1 MGRKPQA
8 RLREMVL
15 FSRLS
20 EAVEIDST
28 AVKGDRMTLPH
39 SYGLALALTI
49 LTMLCW
55 GSWANVLK
63 IAKGWRFELLYYDY
77 SIGVAL
83 GAALAGLTFGT
94 WGSDGRPFVDDLAHA
109 GAVNL
114 LCGFAGGVIYNLSN
128 ILVVGAISVAGM
140 GVAFPIGVGLA
151 LVVGVI
157 WNYFVNPQGNPVLLA
172 VGVALVVG
180 AIIVDAIAYRA
191 HAVSQSAAGDKT
203 DAAAKRAAT
212 WKGIRLSAIGGI
224 LMGMFYPLVEIGKSG
239 PKGLGPYAVGF
250 VFALGVLISVFFYN
264 IYFLR
269 HPISGPPLR
278 FADYLKGNAWVH
290 FLGIVGGIVWI
301 AGSLSN
307 FVAASV
313 VGPAIGYALGQGSTM
328 VGALWGVL
336 VWREF
341 AGGGKKVNW
350 LLALMFVLFIS
361 GLSVVSIAK
370 R

>member
-1 MGRKPQA
+1 
-8 RLREMVL
+8 
-15 FSRLS
+15 
-20 EAVEIDST
+20 
-28 AVKGDRMTLPH
+28 MTLPH

-94 WGSDGRPFVDDLAHA
+94 WGSDGLRFVDDLAQA
-109 GAVNL
+109 GARNL

-157 WNYFVNPQGNPVLLA
+157 WNYFVNPQGNPWLLFA
-172 VGVALVVG
+172 GVALVVG

-212 WKGIRLSAIGGI
+212 WKGIRLSAVGGI

-239 PKGLGPYAVGF
+239 PRGLGPYAVGF
-250 VFALGVLISVFFYN
+250 VFALGVLASVFVYN
-264 IYFLR
+264 LYFMR
-269 HPISGPPLR
+269 FPIAGPRLR
-278 FADYLKGNAWVH
+278 FADYLRGSSWFH

-301 AGSLSN
+301 AGSL
-307 FVAASV
+307 VELRGRQRAARV
-313 VGPAIGYALGQGSTM
+313 
-328 VGALWGVL
+328 
-336 VWREF
+336 
-341 AGGGKKVNW
+341 AGGACDQLRHRARIDHGWSSLGRAGVAGVRGRRSEGKPAACAHVPPLCDRAW
-350 LLALMFVLFIS
+350 G
-361 GLSVVSIAK
+361 GLDRATLCGPLIGLI
-370 R
+370 